1 MQSKTKN
8 SGIVEGFS
16 KPRRQRIT
24 RTVIHWVNVKH
35 LPKTPR
41 QCIDAKIKQLY
52 KELEMDSNQIL
63 THKLKLCK
71 N

>member
-1 MQSKTKN
+1 MNQEIRN

-41 QCIDAKIKQLY
+41 QCIDAKIKSLY
-52 KELEMDSNQIL
+52 QELGMGKVEIL
-63 THKLKLCK
+63 NHKLSLCK
-71 N
+71 G

>member
-1 MQSKTKN
+1 MNQEIRN
-8 SGIVEGFS
+8 SGVVEGFS

-24 RTVIHWVNVKH
+24 RTVIHWVNVKS

-63 THKLKLCK
+63 THKLSLCK
-71 N
+71 K

>member
-1 MQSKTKN
+1 MNNNSIN
-8 SGIVEGFS
+8 SGTVTGS
-16 KPRRQRIT
+16 NRPRRPRIT
-24 RTVIHWVNVKH
+24 KYVNIKDMPVIKVIPVE
-35 LPKTPR
+35 LR
-41 QCIDAKIKQLY
+41 IKKLY